1 MSMST
6 HKQYELKKI
15 VMELYRPIIEAG
27 NDIRNNENLILC
39 YKNSKTGVMEKTK
52 AFNNIDD
59 FIMYIANSRRTSY
72 CETYFNLYTSEN
84 DQRKTEYI
92 KTACFIGLDFDRKDF
107 EVKGIE
113 LNIDYIQSKFHE
125 LGLFYNLLVNSGNG
139 IHVYIYIE
147 PTQDVDLVVKVAKQI
162 ANRTGA
168 DINAC
173 KPTQLLRVPFTFNNK
188 QLSEGIKKPVVLIHA
203 DESPMRKDINKIAK
217 KLFRTEAKTIKTLK
231 ITNGCMK
238 MNDLTTIPIEK
249 GISRHEELL
258 WLYGKL
264 LQFNTTQGQIE
275 VACDKFQELN
285 NLEDYEVQMKWLKEN
300 AKAVSPCGG
309 CKYKDDCHNYEEI
322 REQKE
327 TDLVLSNTFL
337 KKSCKKGAKKNMLKS
352 NEILIY
358 GIIYIQQRISIEGL
372 IKEFTV
378 KDRKTKEV
386 KQFLSERTIRTCL
399 KSMEEKGIVLVSKN
413 GNKNVYS
420 LKKPRRIL
428 EDQKIILS
436 SAAIYERIK
445 EKISEAEFQLYCFM
459 KYLQWE
465 QRNLNKINSNFK
477 LKMTQKELASL
488 YGITPENCNRLIQGL
503 LDGKYISIAEE
514 DIHKSSKNGYEYYTY
529 TLLY

>member
-1 MSMST
+1 MSMSI
-6 HKQYELKKI
+6 HKQYELKK
-15 VMELYRPIIEAG
+15 VLMELYRPIVETG

-39 YKNSKTGVMEKTK
+39 YKNSKTGVMEETR

-59 FIMYIANSRRTSY
+59 FIMYIANSKRTSY
-72 CETYFNLYTSEN
+72 CETYFNLYTTEG
-84 DQRKTEYI
+84 QVRKTEYI
-92 KTACFIGLDFDRKDF
+92 KTACFIGLDFDKKDF

-125 LGLFYNLLVNSGNG
+125 MGLFYNLLVNSGNG

-147 PTQDVDLVVKVAKQI
+147 PTQDIDLVVKVAKEI
-162 ANRTGA
+162 ANRSGA
-168 DINAC
+168 DSNAC

-188 QLSEGIKKPVVLIHA
+188 QLSEGIKKPVVLIHM

-217 KLFRTEAKTIKTLK
+217 KLFRTEANTIKTFK
-231 ITNGCMK
+231 GSTNCMK
-238 MNDLTTIPIEK
+238 LNELLTMPVEK
-249 GISRHEELL
+249 GKSRHEEFRWLNARLL
-258 WLYGKL
+258 F
-264 LQFNTTQGQIE
+264 QNTTETQIE
-275 VACDKFQELN
+275 VAQEKFQELN
-285 NLEDYEVQMKWLKEN
+285 NLEDYGAQIKWFKEN
-300 AKAVSPCGG
+300 GKGHSGCYN
-309 CKYKDDCHNYEEI
+309 CKYKNECWQYEEI

-358 GIIYIQQRISIEGL
+358 GIIYIQQKITIEGL

-386 KQFLSERTIRTCL
+386 RQCLSESTIKRCL
-399 KSMEEKGIVLVSKN
+399 KSMEEKGIVLVTKN
-413 GNKNVYS
+413 GNKNIYS

-428 EDQKIILS
+428 EEQKIVLS
-436 SAAIYERIK
+436 SGALYERIK
-445 EKISEAEFQLYCFM
+445 GQISEAEFQLYCFM

-477 LKMTQKELASL
+477 LKITQKEIASL
-488 YGITPENCNRLIQGL
+488 YGISVTECNRHIQKLI
-503 LDGKYISIAEE
+503 DGKYISIAEV
-514 DIHKSSKNGYEYYTY
+514 HKSSKNGYDYYTY
-529 TLLY
+529 TLNY